1 MHIETVASFVC
12 LENVLYTIPWLFKP
26 NQATLNHRTSLVLR
40 PFVGGE
46 MSWQIPWV
54 QTMDVI
60 SQWLHYLNKQ
70 WILERHDGQDFK
82 FLLLMEAT
90 ALLQAL
96 QHEVEQ
102 RVL

>member
-46 MSWQIPWV
+46 MSWQIP
-54 QTMDVI
+54 
-60 SQWLHYLNKQ
+60 
-70 WILERHDGQDFK
+70 
-82 FLLLMEAT
+82 
-90 ALLQAL
+90 
-96 QHEVEQ
+96 
-102 RVL
+102 